1 MMKEHQL
8 FIIRILAILL
18 AALLT
23 VVSIFGVFVETT
35 YSREVSSMAAQGV
48 GQDLVNLFIVSP
60 LLLVSLIFMEKN
72 SKTGTFIFGG
82 TVLYVLYTFVI
93 YSFGVH
99 FNNLFLLYC
108 LILGCSLY
116 LFILYIYYVNRMDV
130 KQWFE
135 ENIPVKTIGG
145 YFFLI
150 ALIFYFLWLSDILP
164 AIINDTIPESVMEY
178 DLLVNPVHVLDLA
191 VALPALI
198 ITAIL
203 LIKKNQLGYILTP
216 VLLVF
221 TILLTIALAAMIISL
236 QIKKMMAD
244 GSIAGFFVI
253 PVLFSTTFLI
263 LFLRRIKRPVTT

>member
-1 MMKEHQL
+1 MDNNQL
-8 FIIRILAILL
+8 FIIRILAVLL

-23 VVSIFGVFVETT
+23 IVSSFGAFIEAT
-35 YSREVSSMAAQGV
+35 YAREVSSMAAQGV
-48 GQDLVNLFIVSP
+48 GQDLVNLFIVCP
-60 LLLVSLIFMEKN
+60 LLLVSLIFMERN
-72 SKTGTFIFGG
+72 DKTATFIFGG
-82 TVLYVLYTFVI
+82 SVLYVLYSFVI

-130 KQWFE
+130 KQWFD
-135 ENIPVKTIGG
+135 ENMPVKTIGG
-145 YFFLI
+145 YFLLI
-150 ALIFYFLWLSDILP
+150 AVIFYFLWLSDILP
-164 AIINDTIPESVMEY
+164 AIINDTIPESVRDY

-191 VALPALI
+191 IALPALI

-221 TILLTIALAAMIISL
+221 TILLTIALAAMVISL
-236 QIKKMMAD
+236 QINEIDAD
-244 GSIAGFFVI
+244 GSIAGIFVI
-253 PVLFSTTFLI
+253 LTLLSSTFLV
-263 LFLRRIKRPVTT
+263 LFLRRMKKTVTM